1 MRASTDQVRSATID
15 AVEAARHRAAG
26 VVGSSADIVTSAV
39 EKGASVVEGGIEKVA
54 DRVPTGSVAVSR
66 RPRRHRVRTLLIGA
80 VVLAVILA
88 VAKKLTAQ
96 AEPERPDL
104 DDANVGGAK
113 PEPTDAET
121 QAEDADDSAAK
132 AG

>member
-1 MRASTDQVRSATID
+1 MRASTKQVTSATLD

-26 VVGSSADIVTSAV
+26 VVGSSADIVNSAV

-54 DRVPTGSVAVSR
+54 DRVPSASIAVKP
-66 RPRRHRVRTLLIGA
+66 RPRRHRVRSLLIGA

-96 AEPERPDL
+96 AEPQRPDL
-104 DDANVGGAK
+104 ADANVG
-113 PEPTDAET
+113 DARP
-121 QAEDADDSAAK
+121 DDGQDVTAK

>member
-1 MRASTDQVRSATID
+1 MRASTKQVTSATID

-26 VVGSSADIVTSAV
+26 VVGSGADIVNTAV

-54 DRVPTGSVAVSR
+54 DRVPTASIAVNR
-66 RPRRHRVRTLLIGA
+66 QPRRHRVRSLLIGA
-80 VVLAVILA
+80 VVLAVVLA

-104 DDANVGGAK
+104 DDANVGDAT
-113 PEPTDAET
+113 PEPTEGET
-121 QAEDADDSAAK
+121 ESGDEPATK

>member
-1 MRASTDQVRSATID
+1 MRASTKQVTSATID
-15 AVEAARHRAAG
+15 AVEAARQRAAG
-26 VVGSSADIVTSAV
+26 VVGSSADMVTSAV

-54 DRVPTGSVAVSR
+54 DRVPTASVAVSR

-104 DDANVGGAK
+104 ADANVGDAR
-113 PEPTDAET
+113 PEPSEAEP
-121 QAEDADDSAAK
+121 EDDEAATK

>member
-1 MRASTDQVRSATID
+1 MRASTKQVTSATID

-26 VVGSSADIVTSAV
+26 VVGSSADMVNSAV
-39 EKGASVVEGGIEKVA
+39 GKGASVVEGGIERVA
-54 DRVPTGSVAVSR
+54 DRVPAASVAVAR
-66 RPRRHRVRTLLIGA
+66 RPRRHRVRSLLIGA

-88 VAKKLTAQ
+88 VAKKLTAD

-104 DDANVGGAK
+104 DDANVGDAR
-113 PEPTDAET
+113 PEPTGGET
-121 QAEDADDSAAK
+121 EDDDERSAK